1 MMPRILLFI
10 NKCSKKNI
18 NIIVV
23 LFAENIVN
31 IDLLNLLMDSNIRGI
46 MLDTKS
52 KSNHSLCDIMKYK
65 TLNHFIRLAKS
76 YNLITGLAGS
86 LKIEDIEKLMPLK
99 PDYLGFRGALC
110 AKRERVN
117 IIDDSAVKAIRDI
130 LLKKNVINYK
140 NVINEGVIINGT
152 VA

>member
-1 MMPRILLFI
+1 
-10 NKCSKKNI
+10 
-18 NIIVV
+18 
-23 LFAENIVN
+23 
-31 IDLLNLLMDSNIRGI
+31 
-46 MLDTKS
+46 
-52 KSNHSLCDIMKYK
+52 MKYK

-86 LKIEDIEKLMPLK
+86 LKIEDIEKLIPLK

-140 NVINEGVIINGT
+140 NFINEGAIINGT